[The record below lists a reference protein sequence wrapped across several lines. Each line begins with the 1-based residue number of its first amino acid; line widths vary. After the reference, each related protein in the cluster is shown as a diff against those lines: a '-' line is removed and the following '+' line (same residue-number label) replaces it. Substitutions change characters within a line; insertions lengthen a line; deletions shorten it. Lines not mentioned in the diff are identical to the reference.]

1 MVSPIVLAIAAFV
14 IPIPFIYISGQ
25 VQRYQIRNEIF
36 EYVIENKDE
45 IELENP
51 ALRQEFYYK
60 PTGLSISGVEYG
72 YVYNPRNDF
81 SYGGEKYP
89 DLLRSGGAAGG
100 HTVAGAGADA
110 GVPHTDEIP
119 FPHFFPEPHDGAG
132 GFGGAYMAGAF

>member
-1 MVSPIVLAIAAFV
+1 MKKNSKKILITVIIILFVMVSPIVLAIAAFV

-81 SYGGEKYP
+81 SYGGEKYRNGYRTYGIP
-89 DLLRSGGAAGG
+89 DE
-100 HTVAGAGADA
+100 D
-110 GVPHTDEIP
+110 TDWYYEERICENWFYYEI
-119 FPHFFPEPHDGAG
+119 HDG
-132 GFGGAYMAGAF
+132 

>member
-1 MVSPIVLAIAAFV
+1 MKKNSKKILITVIIILFVMVSPIVLAIAAFV
-14 IPIPFIYISGQ
+14 IPIPYIYISGQ

-72 YVYNPRNDF
+72 YVYNPHNDF
-81 SYGGEKYP
+81 SYGGEKYRNGYRTYGIP
-89 DLLRSGGAAGG
+89 DE
-100 HTVAGAGADA
+100 D
-110 GVPHTDEIP
+110 TDWYYEERICENWFYYEI
-119 FPHFFPEPHDGAG
+119 HDG
-132 GFGGAYMAGAF
+132 